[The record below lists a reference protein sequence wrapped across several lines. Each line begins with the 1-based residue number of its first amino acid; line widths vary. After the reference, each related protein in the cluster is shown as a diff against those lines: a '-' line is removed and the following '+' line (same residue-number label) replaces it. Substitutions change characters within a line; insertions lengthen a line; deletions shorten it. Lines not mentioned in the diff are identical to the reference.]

1 MTLYLDSSV
10 LVKLYIDE
18 PDSAS
23 IAVLVQD
30 ASVVATSAIAYAEV
44 RAAFAR
50 RRRER
55 LMTPRELARAR
66 EQLDADWRSLLIV
79 GVDDA
84 LALQAGSLAEVHGL
98 RGADAVH
105 LAAFERVMTGSD
117 DEDVRFSCADDRLNR
132 AAGDLGEDPGERA
145 MLQT

>member
-23 IAVLVQD
+23 MTALVHK
-30 ASVVATSAIAYAEV
+30 ARVVATSAIAYAEV
-44 RAAFAR
+44 RASFAR

-55 LMTPRELARAR
+55 LMTARELTRAR

-84 LALQAGSLAEVHGL
+84 LALQAGNLAETHGL

-105 LAAFERVMTGSD
+105 LASFERVLIGSD
-117 DEDVRFSCADDRLNR
+117 DEDVRFSSADDRLNR
-132 AAGDLGEDPGERA
+132 AAHDLGEDPA
-145 MLQT
+145 PP